1 MFFFLIYKGLVG
13 LLIVQVAGSFWL
25 LVHYIPESTFWE
37 MSLLIG
43 IPQKALRFKVMSLE
57 SLRSSICADSQTP
70 LVKRHL
76 IKMFIQQYRNTAK
89 VSPAKINTLT
99 SLKASVIVATFSTML
114 PNSGELC
121 DKHSIEVALI

>member
-1 MFFFLIYKGLVG
+1 MLIFFFLIYKGLGG

-25 LVHYIPESTFWE
+25 LVHYIPDSTFWE

-70 LVKRHL
+70 LVK
-76 IKMFIQQYRNTAK
+76 KNT
-89 VSPAKINTLT
+89 
-99 SLKASVIVATFSTML
+99 
-114 PNSGELC
+114 
-121 DKHSIEVALI
+121 